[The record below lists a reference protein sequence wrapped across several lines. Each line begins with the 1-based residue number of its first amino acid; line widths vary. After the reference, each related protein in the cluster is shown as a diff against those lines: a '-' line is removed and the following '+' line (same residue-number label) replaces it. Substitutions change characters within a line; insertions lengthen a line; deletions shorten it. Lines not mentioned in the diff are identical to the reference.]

1 MQRTRVATAT
11 RGAWAALAVLAFTLV
26 PAAKAP
32 AADGQSRI
40 LIPAAGWHGRP
51 IQQPHNH
58 TTLTLNRRPTGW
70 SAGPVRLG
78 TGLHS
83 PRGSDRVRELQQ
95 RLRRLGYR
103 PGAVDGIY
111 GPRTRAAMGWFRRKH
126 GFRVVGPPSLA
137 AVVHLR
143 ERTTPRTG
151 EPTPE
156 ADARAAVDAADD
168 ADGGAPGRRRV
179 QLVAVDRRRSR
190 RGARGRRT
198 RRPQTPAPGIRGG
211 IQPQAATGAG
221 LHPRRGRRHVRRKRD
236 RDRAGVRRA
245 RDSPSRA
252 SSRMSSTTA
261 AATSDPGWPTR
272 SNGSRPTAL
281 DCLVVG
287 RIEQLA
293 DRQVDLHDVLARISR
308 RGAVL
313 VVLNV
318 GPHLP
323 PAARRWAPEAPRR
336 VIERSDA

>member
-58 TTLTLNRRPTGW
+58 TTLTVNRRPTGW

-143 ERTTPRTG
+143 ERTTPRTV

-156 ADARAAVDAADD
+156 VTPEPPSMLPTTQTAALPGDGGFNWWPWILAALVVAVAAGALVARRHPRPASAAASDRKRPRALGYIRVGADDTFDASATAIEQECDARGLALEGLVSDELDD
-168 ADGGAPGRRRV
+168 RRGHQRPGLAYALERLEADG
-179 QLVAVDRRRSR
+179 
-190 RGARGRRT
+190 
-198 RRPQTPAPGIRGG
+198 
-211 IQPQAATGAG
+211 
-221 LHPRRGRRHVRRKRD
+221 
-236 RDRAGVRRA
+236 
-245 RDSPSRA
+245 
-252 SSRMSSTTA
+252 
-261 AATSDPGWPTR
+261 
-272 SNGSRPTAL
+272 L

-336 VIERSDA
+336 VMERSDA